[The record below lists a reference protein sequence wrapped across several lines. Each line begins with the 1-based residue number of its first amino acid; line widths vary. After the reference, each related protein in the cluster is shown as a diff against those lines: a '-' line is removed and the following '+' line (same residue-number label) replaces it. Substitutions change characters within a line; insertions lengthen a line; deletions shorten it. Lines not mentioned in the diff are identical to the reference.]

1 MYNSE
6 RLVRIAL
13 SRPCPAGQ
21 TDNRQRFFEK
31 RGQNP
36 DSGQNRDGQ
45 NPGQEHDTDSSVGQ
59 RLGFRLSSNFCYGAH
74 EPIQLVSRAKKRE
87 YNIGEDHFGV
97 HF

>member
-45 NPGQEHDTDSSVGQ
+45 NPEQGHDTDSSVRR
-59 RLGFRLSSNFCYGAH
+59 RLGFMDPSNLSH
-74 EPIQLVSRAKKRE
+74 ELK
-87 YNIGEDHFGV
+87 
-97 HF
+97 